1 MCVHHSIVILQSK
14 EVTTLKHR
22 LTSQEEEVA
31 MARTTNKN
39 NQQLQEV
46 SRVVHVRYIENKIL
60 P

>member
-1 MCVHHSIVILQSK
+1 MYHTIVMSQSK

-31 MARTTNKN
+31 MARTANKN

-46 SRVVHVRYIENKIL
+46 SIL
-60 P
+60 CYVYALNGR